1 MTRRGLTLI
10 AALGLVAAL
19 AAGLVVATSPR
30 QPATAQ
36 DAAAVTV
43 QRAHAGSATPT
54 LKRRVV
60 LLTIGSDSGAPKFGR
75 GGAMESGR
83 ADALQLVIID
93 TAKRKGAVVSF
104 PRDSYVPIPGHGTNK
119 INAAMAF
126 GGPPLLVATFEQLTG
141 LTIDYYALTSFDG
154 LTDIVNKVGKVQV
167 NVDMNL
173 RDHFAGAF
181 LDKGKRNLTGGQALA
196 YARARKTLPGGD
208 FDRSRHQGQLLL
220 GGLTT
225 YQRQVAEDPAKV
237 LTWLGIIR
245 DEVKTDLPFPE
256 LLRLALL
263 ATDVPASGIKNI
275 PVPSVA
281 GSAGG
286 ASVVRL
292 QPGAY
297 SPVRPPPGR
306 QAGLTQ
312 GGFPG
317 RASRASDVGIA
328 DTMTAWT
335 TLSCWW
341 TTSPATPTTAASSC
355 TWSACRHGRRGWPT
369 RRTTCPRWSA
379 RGWPPGA

>member
-1 MTRRGLTLI
+1 VTRRALTLI

-19 AAGLVVATSPR
+19 AAGLVVATSPQ

-36 DAAAVTV
+36 DAAVTV

-75 GGAMESGR
+75 GGAVESGR
-83 ADALQLVIID
+83 ADALQLVIVD

-220 GGLTT
+220 GGLGT

-263 ATDVPASGIKNI
+263 ATDVPVSGIKNV

-292 QPGAY
+292 LPGAY
-297 SPVRPPPGR
+297 SLFGR
-306 QAGLTQ
+306 LRAGK
-312 GGFPG
+312 
-317 RASRASDVGIA
+317 
-328 DTMTAWT
+328 
-335 TLSCWW
+335 LS
-341 TTSPATPTTAASSC
+341 
-355 TWSACRHGRRGWPT
+355 
-369 RRTTCPRWSA
+369 
-379 RGWPPGA
+379 

>member
-1 MTRRGLTLI
+1 MRRRGLAWI

-19 AAGLVVATSPR
+19 TVGLVVAVSPHR
-30 QPATAQ
+30 PATAQ
-36 DAAAVTV
+36 SGQAITV

-54 LKRRVV
+54 VKKRIV

-75 GGAMESGR
+75 GGSVETGR
-83 ADALQLVIID
+83 ADALQLVVLD
-93 TAKRKGAVVSF
+93 AASRRGAVLSF
-104 PRDSYVPIPGHGTNK
+104 PRDSYVPIPGHGTSK

-126 GGPPLLVATFEQLTG
+126 GGPPLLVQTFERLTG

-154 LTDIVNKVGKVQV
+154 LTDIVNKVGGVQV

-181 LDKGKRNLTGGQALA
+181 LDKGRQTLRGGQALS

-220 GGLTT
+220 GGLGTF
-225 YQRQVAEDPAKV
+225 QRQVAKDPTRVMA
-237 LTWLGIIR
+237 WLAILR

-263 ATDVPASGIKNI
+263 ATQVPPGDIRNI

-292 QPGAY
+292 LPGAY
-297 SPVRPPPGR
+297 SLFGR
-306 QAGLTQ
+306 LRAGK
-312 GGFPG
+312 
-317 RASRASDVGIA
+317 
-328 DTMTAWT
+328 
-335 TLSCWW
+335 LS
-341 TTSPATPTTAASSC
+341 
-355 TWSACRHGRRGWPT
+355 
-369 RRTTCPRWSA
+369 
-379 RGWPPGA
+379 

>member
-1 MTRRGLTLI
+1 MIRRPVTWI

-19 AAGLVVATSPR
+19 TVGLVVAVSPHR
-30 QPATAQ
+30 PATAQ
-36 DAAAVTV
+36 SGQAITV

-54 LKRRVV
+54 VKKRIV

-75 GGAMESGR
+75 GGSVETGR
-83 ADALQLVIID
+83 ADALQLVVLD
-93 TAKRKGAVVSF
+93 TVRQRGAVVSF

-126 GGPPLLVATFEQLTG
+126 GGPRLLVATFEQLTG

-154 LTDIVNKVGKVQV
+154 LTDIVNKVGGVQV

-181 LDKGKRNLTGGQALA
+181 LDKGKRTLRGGQALA

-220 GGLTT
+220 GGLGTF
-225 YQRQVAEDPAKV
+225 QRQVAKDPTRVMA
-237 LTWLGIIR
+237 WLAILR

-263 ATDVPASGIKNI
+263 ATRVPPSRIQNI

-292 QPGAY
+292 LPGAY
-297 SPVRPPPGR
+297 SLFARLR
-306 QAGLTQ
+306 AGQ
-312 GGFPG
+312 
-317 RASRASDVGIA
+317 
-328 DTMTAWT
+328 
-335 TLSCWW
+335 LS
-341 TTSPATPTTAASSC
+341 
-355 TWSACRHGRRGWPT
+355 
-369 RRTTCPRWSA
+369 
-379 RGWPPGA
+379 

>member
-1 MTRRGLTLI
+1 VTRRALTLI

-75 GGAMESGR
+75 GGAVESGR
-83 ADALQLVIID
+83 ADALQLVIVD
-93 TAKRKGAVVSF
+93 TVKRKGAVVSF

-126 GGPPLLVATFEQLTG
+126 GGPPLLVTTFEQLTG

-181 LDKGKRNLTGGQALA
+181 LDKGRRNLTGGQALA

-220 GGLTT
+220 GGLAT

-237 LTWLGIIR
+237 LTWLGIMR

-263 ATDVPASGIKNI
+263 ATDLPASGIKNI

-292 QPGAY
+292 LPGAY
-297 SPVRPPPGR
+297 SLFGR
-306 QAGLTQ
+306 LRAGKL
-312 GGFPG
+312 G
-317 RASRASDVGIA
+317 
-328 DTMTAWT
+328 
-335 TLSCWW
+335 
-341 TTSPATPTTAASSC
+341 
-355 TWSACRHGRRGWPT
+355 
-369 RRTTCPRWSA
+369 
-379 RGWPPGA
+379 

>member
-1 MTRRGLTLI
+1 VSRRTGRRPL
-10 AALGLVAAL
+10 AWVVALALVAAL
-19 AAGLVVATSPR
+19 AAGLVAAGSP
-30 QPATAQ
+30 PEGP
-36 DAAAVTV
+36 AAARAASAGQAVTI
-43 QRAHAGSATPT
+43 QRAHAGSATPA
-54 LKRRVV
+54 LKGRLV

-75 GGAMESGR
+75 GGSMESGR

-93 TAKRKGAVVSF
+93 AARRRGAVLSF

-126 GGPPLLVATFEQLTG
+126 GGPRLLVATFERLTG

-154 LTDIVNKVGKVQV
+154 LTDIVNKVGGVQV

-181 LDKGKRNLTGGQALA
+181 LDKGRQTLRGGQALA

-220 GGLTT
+220 GGLGT
-225 YQRQVAEDPAKV
+225 YQRQVAKDPTRVMAWLAV
-237 LTWLGIIR
+237 LR

-263 ATDVPASGIKNI
+263 ATRVPPGDIRNI
-275 PVPSVA
+275 PVPGAA

-297 SPVRPPPGR
+297 SLFARLR
-306 QAGLTQ
+306 AGK
-312 GGFPG
+312 
-317 RASRASDVGIA
+317 
-328 DTMTAWT
+328 
-335 TLSCWW
+335 LS
-341 TTSPATPTTAASSC
+341 
-355 TWSACRHGRRGWPT
+355 
-369 RRTTCPRWSA
+369 
-379 RGWPPGA
+379 

>member
-1 MTRRGLTLI
+1 VSRPISRRGL
-10 AALGLVAAL
+10 AWVVVLGLVAAL
-19 AAGLVVATSPR
+19 AAGLVAAASPGG
-30 QPATAQ
+30 PA
-36 DAAAVTV
+36 AARAASAGQAVTV
-43 QRAHAGSATPT
+43 QRAHAGSATPA
-54 LKRRVV
+54 LKGRLV

-93 TAKRKGAVVSF
+93 TARRRGAVVSF

-126 GGPPLLVATFEQLTG
+126 GGPRLLVATFEQLTG

-154 LTDIVNKVGKVQV
+154 LTDMVNKVGGVQV

-181 LDKGKRNLTGGQALA
+181 LDKGRQTLGGGQALS

-220 GGLTT
+220 GGLGTF
-225 YQRQVAEDPAKV
+225 QRQVAKDPTRVMA
-237 LTWLGIIR
+237 WLAAMR

-263 ATDVPASGIKNI
+263 ATQVPPGDIRNI
-275 PVPSVA
+275 PVPGAA

-297 SPVRPPPGR
+297 SLFARLR
-306 QAGLTQ
+306 AGK
-312 GGFPG
+312 
-317 RASRASDVGIA
+317 
-328 DTMTAWT
+328 
-335 TLSCWW
+335 LS
-341 TTSPATPTTAASSC
+341 
-355 TWSACRHGRRGWPT
+355 
-369 RRTTCPRWSA
+369 
-379 RGWPPGA
+379 